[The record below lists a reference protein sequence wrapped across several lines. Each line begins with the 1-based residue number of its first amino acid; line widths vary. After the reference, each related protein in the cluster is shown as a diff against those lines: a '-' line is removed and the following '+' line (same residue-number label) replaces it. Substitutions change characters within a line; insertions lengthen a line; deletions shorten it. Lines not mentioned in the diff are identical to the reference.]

1 MTSPAAFLDRD
12 GTLIRDAHYL
22 SDPDLVELLPGIPRA
37 LRRLR
42 ELGYRLVV
50 ITNQSGIAR
59 GYFDEAAYARVAA
72 RLDELL
78 ATEGVRLDLTLHCPH
93 HPDFTGPCACRKPG
107 LGLYHEAVARL
118 RLDPSNSLFVGDKPS
133 DVEPARAFGGRGWL
147 VRTGE
152 GRRSETSGACPEGAR
167 VVDDLAAVVRD
178 LDRLADGGR
187 EGAEGA

>member
-1 MTSPAAFLDRD
+1 MSRRAAFLDRD

-22 SDPDLVELLPGIPRA
+22 SDPDQVELLPGVVTA

-72 RLDELL
+72 RLDAHL
-78 ATEGVRLDLTLHCPH
+78 ADEGVVLDLSLHCPH
-93 HPDFTGPCACRKPG
+93 HPEFSGPCACRKPG
-107 LGLYHEAVARL
+107 LALYEEAAARL
-118 RLDPSNSLFVGDKPS
+118 GLDSSASIFVGDKAS
-133 DVEPARAFGGRGWL
+133 DVEPAQAFGGRAWL

-152 GRRSETSGACPEGAR
+152 GRRTEASDRVPAGVR
-167 VVDDLAAVVRD
+167 VVDDLGAVVGELER
-178 LDRLADGGR
+178 GSSGPP
-187 EGAEGA
+187 